1 MERHCDCWE
10 VVSGEGS
17 IRTDFDIEH
26 WKQDSNLELVCYTT
40 KGGKGRRLARNQ
52 YGSECSYRVYWE
64 DVPSE
69 LYVSEERIR
78 SSFGARN
85 PKWLKRHLKWKGC
98 GRAVSFGRVDFY
110 GRSVG
115 IYEGYASFR
124 RCEWKADITGFC
136 KSHKPSAII
145 DGKVPSDGFF
155 KRLLSRITDKT
166 N

>member
-1 MERHCDCWE
+1 M
-10 VVSGEGS
+10 
-17 IRTDFDIEH
+17 IRTDFDWETALELRY
-26 WKQDSNLELVCYTT
+26 LELVCYTT

-64 DVPSE
+64 DVPSQ
-69 LYVSEERIR
+69 LQASEFR
-78 SSFGARN
+78 
-85 PKWLKRHLKWKGC
+85 RHLKWKGC

-115 IYEGYASFR
+115 IYHGYASFR

-136 KSHKPSAII
+136 KSHKKSAII

-155 KRLLSRITDKT
+155 KRLLSRIADKT